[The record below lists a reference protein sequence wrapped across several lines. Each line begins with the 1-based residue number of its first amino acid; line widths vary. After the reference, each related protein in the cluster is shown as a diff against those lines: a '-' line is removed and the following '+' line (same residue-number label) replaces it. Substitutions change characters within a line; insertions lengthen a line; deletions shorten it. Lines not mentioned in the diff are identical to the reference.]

1 MGDKIIHSTDIFL
14 QDMVCDVVAQ
24 NPKGDNFELYNLIAE
39 KVDIPDFSVM
49 KKIFMLIKKNKIALS
64 V

>member
-14 QDMVCDVVAQ
+14 QDMVCDVVSK